1 MLTDALPLQYWPLLL
16 GLAGLVVVVLAQ
28 RGRRRRRHIAQVAQ
42 NTERAARLGM
52 QYAAPLGPG
61 GDEGIVDETTHR
73 YSGTTQGVVWLLEA
87 ARLAQQEFAPYRS
100 SDDDQ
105 PPSPAGPR
113 PPTPQEAGFC
123 C

>member
-28 RGRRRRRHIAQVAQ
+28 RGHRRRHIAQVAQ

-52 QYAAPLGPG
+52 QCAAPLGPG

-73 YSGTTQGVVWLLEA
+73 YSGTTQGVVRLLEA

-105 PPSPAGPR
+105 PPSPAGLR
-113 PPTPQEAGFC
+113 LPTPQAAGFC